1 MGKKITEDTPITPQE
16 RVLLTQYALTGNLAG
31 SMRKAGYS
39 EAMAS
44 VSAQKI
50 LRKPNV
56 KRAYQ
61 EIIARPLDELQA
73 NLLRVVREV
82 AHVGFSDIG
91 ECFDEEGNVL
101 PINEMPDH
109 ARRAV
114 SAVKVTRNYHR
125 SKDGDSHME
134 VSREVKLWPKV
145 TALEMFLKY
154 HEKIQQVVD
163 EEIGIGSRE
172 KREFSMER
180 LLAESAKVGLLAKD
194 IRKGGSGGNGN
205 NGNER
210 NQPEDAPR
218 PGETSRNS
226 GS

>member
-1 MGKKITEDTPITPQE
+1 MPKKVTADTPITPQE
-16 RVLLTQYALTGNLAG
+16 RVLLTHYAMTGDLTA

-39 EAMAS
+39 MKFPTDNARR
-44 VSAQKI
+44 I

-61 EIIARPLDELQA
+61 EIIARPLDEMQA

-91 ECFDEEGNVL
+91 DVFDDEGNVL
-101 PINEMPDH
+101 PAHEMPEH

-114 SAVKVTRNYHR
+114 SAMKVTRKYFRH
-125 SKDGDSHME
+125 KDGSSDLE
-134 VSREVKLWPKV
+134 VTREVKLWPKV

-163 EEIGIGSRE
+163 DEIGIASRE
-172 KREFSMER
+172 KKEFSMER
-180 LLAESAKVGLLAKD
+180 LLAESAKIGLLKSG
-194 IRKGGSGGNGN
+194 KEGGNGSN
-205 NGNER
+205 HGK
-210 NQPEDAPR
+210 PAVAGTS
-218 PGETSRNS
+218 GETA
-226 GS
+226 GEPGT